1 LDAATRAFMESR
13 FCSDFGSVRIHTDS
27 RGAESA
33 RAVNAWAYTV
43 GQDIVFASGRY
54 SPYTKDG
61 QTTLAHELTHTM
73 QQGGRMQPVPS
84 DLGITDPADSL
95 ETEAHHVASAVVNG
109 APPATISVA
118 SPAVARDVDAGAATK
133 KKVTVNVT
141 NFKDAGGSIGS
152 ALTYANTNV
161 YNQAATEIQ
170 KGKEV
175 TLDETKSKAIL
186 GNDLIVDEYTDP
198 ASPTGEETNLLKEN
212 QSAGAITAYFVK
224 GFDKGS
230 IGESFWASSGS
241 GLIGFVVGSTRS
253 DNTFSHELGHVL
265 LDDGGH
271 NVPDATYLMHATA
284 PNPTKLTPQ
293 QITKIKNSPFA
304 K

>member
-1 LDAATRAFMESR
+1 MESR
-13 FCSDFGSVRIHTDS
+13 FCSDFGNVRIHTDS

-33 RAVNAWAYTV
+33 RAVNARAYTV

-54 SPYTKDG
+54 SPHTKDG

-73 QQGGRMQPVPS
+73 QQGGRMQTVPS
-84 DLGITDPADSL
+84 DIGITDPADAL

-109 APPATISVA
+109 APPAAISVA

-141 NFKDAGGSIGS
+141 NLKDAGGSIGS

-212 QSAGAITAYFVK
+212 QSAGAISAYFVK

-265 LDDGGH
+265 LDNGGH